1 MALSDDEIRSAY
13 NALSEAARKFGLHWV
28 LEQVEERI
36 AFGKTAVKKV
46 KITTALTLFR
56 VDEFTELEGLA
67 ELRKPSTS
75 GTTFI
80 VANAYSPAESLE
92 LLVDA
97 LLMAVPS
104 VHETARHVLTEMR
117 EFGPVASVVFVDD
130 RPSDEP
136 RELDSANLDSH
147 RSAVLLVEKLL
158 KELKRELQD
167 ASSVDSSH

>member
-1 MALSDDEIRSAY
+1 
-13 NALSEAARKFGLHWV
+13 
-28 LEQVEERI
+28 
-36 AFGKTAVKKV
+36 
-46 KITTALTLFR
+46 
-56 VDEFTELEGLA
+56 
-67 ELRKPSTS
+67 
-75 GTTFI
+75 
-80 VANAYSPAESLE
+80 
-92 LLVDA
+92 
-97 LLMAVPS
+97 MAVPS

>member
-67 ELRKPSTS
+67 ELRK
-75 GTTFI
+75 
-80 VANAYSPAESLE
+80 AKYLWHH
-92 LLVDA
+92 L
-97 LLMAVPS
+97 
-104 VHETARHVLTEMR
+104 HCR
-117 EFGPVASVVFVDD
+117 
-130 RPSDEP
+130 
-136 RELDSANLDSH
+136 
-147 RSAVLLVEKLL
+147 
-158 KELKRELQD
+158 
-167 ASSVDSSH
+167 